1 MHLQSSCGLSETCM
15 ETYKQCLDAHQRER
29 PVFQGLPSGPVVYD
43 PALPMQGAR
52 VLFLVWELRSHM
64 QPKKKKKKKKKPTFQ
79 PLMICVGFS
88 QFLCPYNG
96 GNNMRKSLVTVS
108 KLLNCLKK

>member
-64 QPKKKKKKKKKPTFQ
+64 QPKKKKKKEKTNLPA
-79 PLMICVGFS
+79 PDD
-88 QFLCPYNG
+88 LCW
-96 GNNMRKSLVTVS
+96 V
-108 KLLNCLKK
+108 